1 MDVAEKQLWK
11 LTFKVDL
18 SLHIL
23 SILSLFRASLINVG
37 FIKSE
42 KVLHDLGSRNCDYVA
57 LHDVDLLPLNAEL
70 SYAYP
75 EKGKNKLMLS

>member
-1 MDVAEKQLWK
+1 MK

-18 SLHIL
+18 SRLNTYL
-23 SILSLFRASLINVG
+23 SIFSLFRASLINVG

-75 EKGKNKLMLS
+75 EKGKNNEHRRGHRDLD

>member
-1 MDVAEKQLWK
+1 MEADFQSWFII
-11 LTFKVDL
+11 TYI
-18 SLHIL
+18 HI
-23 SILSLFRASLINVG
+23 SIFSLFRASLINVG

-57 LHDVDLLPLNAEL
+57 LHDVDLMPLNTEL

-75 EKGKNKLMLS
+75 EKGKKNEHLG